1 MKKYLI
7 ILLAVLMALPMVAK
21 EPVDSISTDT
31 TTVQVKKLK
40 RKKKP
45 QEVDSLGRKIKT
57 GWNFGI
63 LPSVAYDADYGFQG
77 GVLTNVYYYGDGS
90 QYPEYIH
97 SLYFEGAYT
106 TKHHGIFRFN
116 YDSKY
121 VIPGHRLTL
130 DATYLPDAMCDF
142 YGFNGYQSKYNH
154 SWCAWS
160 SNPEKMD
167 TLAYRSRVFYK
178 YKRDLIRV
186 AGDIEGTIYKDLKWN
201 AGIGVLGY
209 LIDDC
214 NINMLNGKREYDP
227 DQTHQRA
234 LNPDEP
240 LLYSKYKTWG
250 LIGDDEKNGG
260 WHPYLRGGITFDT
273 RDKRQGPNKG
283 IYADAFFTYSAA
295 FNAAYGQQAAAGYNH
310 LQFNATFRH
319 YIPCYKDKKGI
330 YRITFAYR
338 LGIQNLIA
346 GRSPFYMNNYLNA
359 LFIQR
364 VYYEG
369 LGGGNS
375 VRGMMAN
382 RILANGF
389 AFANVEFRFRVVN
402 FDIGRQHFFIGLNPF
417 FDLGMVTQP
426 YNLDELVEHHTANW
440 EHPYKTLAE
449 SINAANI
456 KYGTD
461 DKYDDYFTTSRKDIY
476 RPHMTCGVGLK
487 IGMNENFVLSA
498 DWGMPLDKQDNA
510 KYANFYVKMG
520 YLF

>member
-1 MKKYLI
+1 MKKYVILI
-7 ILLAVLMALPMVAK
+7 LCSLFFAPVYAK
-21 EPVDSISTDT
+21 KE
-31 TTVQVKKLK
+31 KK
-40 RKKKP
+40 
-45 QEVDSLGRKIKT
+45 QEVDSLGNKIKT

-77 GVLTNVYYYGDGS
+77 GILTNVYDYGDGK

-97 SLYFEGAYT
+97 SIYFEGAYT
-106 TKHHGIFRFN
+106 TKHHGIFRLN

-121 VIPGHRLTL
+121 LIPGHRLTL

-142 YGFNGYQSKYNH
+142 YGYNGYQSKYNADWH
-154 SWCAWS
+154 TWHKDSTKLDL
-160 SNPEKMD
+160 EK
-167 TLAYRSRVFYK
+167 YRSRVFYK

-214 NINMLNGKREYDP
+214 NVNMINGKREFDP
-227 DQTHQRA
+227 SKPNWDQKA
-234 LNPDEP
+234 LNPDEE
-240 LLYSKYKTWG
+240 LLYDKYKTWG
-250 LIGDDEKNGG
+250 LIGADEMKGG
-260 WHPYLRGGITFDT
+260 WHPYARVGLTYDT

-283 IYADAFFTYSAA
+283 IYTDLFFTYSAA
-295 FNAAYGQQAAAGYNH
+295 FNAGYGQQAAAGYNH
-310 LQFNATFRH
+310 LQFNFTFRH
-319 YIPCYKDKKGI
+319 YVPCYYDKKGI
-330 YRITFAYR
+330 NRITFAYR
-338 LGIQNLIA
+338 IGTQNLIA

-375 VRGMMAN
+375 VRGMMAH

-389 AFANVEFRFRVVN
+389 LFANVEFRFRIVD
-402 FDIGRQHFFIGLNPF
+402 FDIKRQHFYIGLNPF
-417 FDLGMVTQP
+417 FDMGMVTQP
-426 YNLDELVEHHTANW
+426 YNLDELVARHTHGTYQTLLESFEANHDPG
-440 EHPYKTLAE
+440 EKFE
-449 SINAANI
+449 
-456 KYGTD
+456 
-461 DKYDDYFTTSRKDIY
+461 DYFSTNSKDIY

-498 DWGMPLDKQDNA
+498 DWGMPIDKQDNA

>member
-1 MKKYLI
+1 MKSITKMKKYLLLCLVALMPLT
-7 ILLAVLMALPMVAK
+7 LLA
-21 EPVDSISTDT
+21 
-31 TTVQVKKLK
+31 K
-40 RKKKP
+40 RQPKP

-77 GVLTNVYYYGDGS
+77 GVLSNIYYYGDGS

-97 SLYFEGAYT
+97 SLYIEAAYT

-121 VIPGHRLTL
+121 LIPGYRLTL

-142 YGFNGYQSKYNH
+142 YGFNGFQSKYNYNWH
-154 SWCAWS
+154 NWS
-160 SNPEKMD
+160 KKASDPQYVVDHPEY
-167 TLAYRSRVFYK
+167 TEYRTRVFYK

-201 AGIGVLGY
+201 AGLGVLGY

-214 NINMLNGKREYDP
+214 DIKMLNGKNEYDP
-227 DQTHQRA
+227 AKQNWEQKA
-234 LNPDEP
+234 LRPDEE
-240 LLYSKYKTWG
+240 LLYDKYKTWG
-250 LIGDDEKNGG
+250 LIGNEEKKGG

-273 RDKRQGPNKG
+273 RDKRQGPNRG
-283 IYADAFFTYSAA
+283 IYTDLFFTYSAA

-310 LQFNATFRH
+310 LQLNFTFRH
-319 YIPCYKDKKGI
+319 YVPCFKDKNGI
-330 YRITFAYR
+330 DRITFAYR

-346 GRSPFYMNNYLNA
+346 GRSPFYMNNYMNT

-389 AFANVEFRFRVVN
+389 AFANIEFRFRIVN
-402 FDIGRQHFFIGLNPF
+402 FDIGRQHFFVGLNPF
-417 FDLGMVTQP
+417 FDLGIITQP
-426 YNLDELVEHHTANW
+426 YNLDDLVQLHTNGT
-440 EHPYKTLAE
+440 YTTLQE
-449 SINAANI
+449 SVAASGEN
-456 KYGTD
+456 YS
-461 DKYDDYFTTSRKDIY
+461 DYFTTDPKDVY
-476 RPHMTCGVGLK
+476 RPHMTAGIGLK

-498 DWGMPLDKQDNA
+498 DWGMPIDRQDNQ
-510 KYANFYVKMG
+510 KLANFYVKMG
-520 YLF
+520 FLF

>member
-1 MKKYLI
+1 MKKFLYI
-7 ILLAVLMALPMVAK
+7 ILAALVVMPMTAQESV
-21 EPVDSISTDT
+21 VDSTVVDT
-31 TTVQVKKLK
+31 TAIVVKKHK
-40 RKKKP
+40 RKQKP

-63 LPSVAYDADYGFQG
+63 LPSIAYDADYGFQG
-77 GVLTNVYYYGDGS
+77 GVLTNVYYYGDGK

-97 SLYFEGAYT
+97 SLYFEAAYT

-121 VIPGHRLTL
+121 LIPGYRLTL

-142 YGFNGYQSKYNH
+142 YGFNGFQSKYNSAWH
-154 SWCAWS
+154 SWNK
-160 SNPEKMD
+160 NPDKMPFKED
-167 TLAYRSRVFYK
+167 YRTRVFYK

-186 AGDIEGTIYKDLKWN
+186 AGDIEGTIYKNLKWN
-201 AGIGVLGY
+201 AGLGVVGY

-214 NINMLNGKREYDP
+214 DINMLNGKNTYTDTLPRWG
-227 DQTHQRA
+227 QKA
-234 LNPDEP
+234 LNPNEE
-240 LLYSKYKTWG
+240 LLYDKYKTWG

-260 WHPYLRGGITFDT
+260 WHPYVRVGLTYDT

-283 IYADAFFTYSAA
+283 IYTDLFFTYSAA
-295 FNAAYGQQAAAGYNH
+295 FNAAYGQQASAGYNH
-310 LQFNATFRH
+310 LQFNFTFRH
-319 YIPCYKDKKGI
+319 YVPCYYDKNGI
-330 YRITFAYR
+330 NRVTFAYR
-338 LGIQNLIA
+338 LGLQNNIA
-346 GRSPFYMNNYLNA
+346 GRSPFYMNNYLNT

-382 RILANGF
+382 RILADGF
-389 AFANVEFRFRVVN
+389 AFANIEFRFRIVD
-402 FDIGRQHFFIGLNPF
+402 FDIKHQHFYIGLNPF
-417 FDLGMVTQP
+417 FDMGVITQP
-426 YNLDELVEHHTANW
+426 YNLDKLVEYHTHGN
-440 EHPYKTLAE
+440 YSTLRE
-449 SINAANI
+449 SVAAAGDN
-456 KYGTD
+456 
-461 DKYDDYFTTSRKDIY
+461 YDDYFTTDPKRIY
-476 RPHMTCGVGLK
+476 YPHMTAGVGLK

-498 DWGMPLDKQDNA
+498 DWGMPIDKQDNA

>member
-7 ILLAVLMALPMVAK
+7 IFLTALLALPIAAQEQVT
-21 EPVDSISTDT
+21 DSTVIDS
-31 TTVQVKKLK
+31 TTVKVKKLK

-97 SLYFEGAYT
+97 SLYFEAAYT

-121 VIPGHRLTL
+121 LIPGYRLTL

-142 YGFNGYQSKYNH
+142 YGFNGYDTRYHHEWCDWSKK
-154 SWCAWS
+154 
-160 SNPEKMD
+160 PEKMD
-167 TLAYRSRVFYK
+167 VTNYRSRVFYK
-178 YKRDLIRV
+178 YKRDLIRI

-209 LIDDC
+209 IIDDC
-214 NINMLNGKREYDP
+214 DIDMLNGKNVYDP
-227 DQTHQRA
+227 ALDHQKA
-234 LNPDEP
+234 LNPNEP
-240 LLYSKYKTWG
+240 LLYDKYKQWG
-250 LIGDDEKNGG
+250 LIGADEANGG
-260 WHPYLRGGITFDT
+260 WHPYARVGITYDT

-283 IYADAFFTYSAA
+283 IYTDAFFTYSAA
-295 FNAAYGQQAAAGYNH
+295 FNAKYGQQASAGYNH
-310 LQFNATFRH
+310 LQFNFTFRH
-319 YIPCYKDKKGI
+319 YVPCYYDKKGI
-330 YRITFAYR
+330 NRITFAYR
-338 LGIQNLIA
+338 IGTQNLIA
-346 GRSPFYMNNYLNA
+346 GRSPFYMNNYLNT

-389 AFANVEFRFRVVN
+389 AYANVEFRFRVVD
-402 FDIGRQHFFIGLNPF
+402 FDIGRQHFYIGLNPF
-417 FDLGMVTQP
+417 FDLGVITQP
-426 YNLDELVEHHTANW
+426 YDLNELVERHTNGQ
-440 EHPYKTLAE
+440 YQDLLSSMT
-449 SINAANI
+449 AA
-456 KYGTD
+456 G
-461 DKYDDYFTTSRKDIY
+461 DDYDTYFDTKDKNAY
-476 RPHMTCGVGLK
+476 WPHMCAGIGLK
-487 IGMNENFVLSA
+487 VGMNENFVLSA
-498 DWGMPLDKQDNA
+498 DWGIPVNQAPYNKQDNA
-510 KYANFYVKMG
+510 KWANFYVKMG

>member
-1 MKKYLI
+1 MKKYLS
-7 ILLAVLMALPMVAK
+7 LLLLSIFTFQFSICEAK
-21 EPVDSISTDT
+21 KSP
-31 TTVQVKKLK
+31 
-40 RKKKP
+40 KP

-77 GVLTNVYYYGDGS
+77 GVLTNVYFYGDGS

-97 SLYFEGAYT
+97 SLYFEAAYT

-121 VIPGHRLTL
+121 LIPGHRLTL

-142 YGFNGYQSKYNH
+142 YGFNGYQSIYH
-154 SWCAWS
+154 SDWS
-160 SNPEKMD
+160 FWKKNTDKMPHPEEY
-167 TLAYRSRVFYK
+167 LSRVFYK

-186 AGDIEGTIYKDLKWN
+186 AGDIEGSIYKNLMWN
-201 AGIGVLGY
+201 AGLGVLGY
-209 LIDDC
+209 IIDDC
-214 NINMLNGKREYDP
+214 DINMLNGKNEFDP
-227 DQTHQRA
+227 TLQRYEQKA
-234 LNPDEP
+234 LDPSVQG
-240 LLYSKYKTWG
+240 LYEKYKQWG
-250 LIGDDEKNGG
+250 LIGADEMNGG
-260 WHPYLRGGITFDT
+260 WHPYLRGGITYDT

-319 YIPCYKDKKGI
+319 YVPCYTDKNGI
-330 YRITFAYR
+330 NRITFAYR

-346 GRSPFYMNNYLNA
+346 GRSPFYMNNYLNT

-375 VRGMMAN
+375 IRGMMAN

-402 FDIGRQHFFIGLNPF
+402 FDIKRQHFFIGLNPF
-417 FDLGMVTQP
+417 FDMGIITQP
-426 YNLDELVEHHTANW
+426 YDLNDLVNTHTDGRYNNLWASM
-440 EHPYKTLAE
+440 K
-449 SINAANI
+449 AAGDN
-456 KYGTD
+456 YN
-461 DKYDDYFTTSRKDIY
+461 DYFHTNDYRLTTNDLY
-476 RPHMTCGVGLK
+476 MPHMTAGIGLK

-498 DWGMPLDKQDNA
+498 DWAMPLNPQDNN
-510 KYANFYVKMG
+510 KIANFYVKMG